1 MSIQNKNKILV
12 SDVMLK
18 PGQFPVINNTALLK
32 EALEE
37 MGKYS
42 LGIVCIVDNKNKLCG
57 ILTDGD
63 IRRKLL
69 KVQKPFSAF
78 FVDDASL
85 HSITKPI
92 CCKANDLLFKV
103 VTIMGEKKVWDLPV
117 IDKDQK
123 LLGLLHLHP
132 AVKALLEKLEEN
144 T

>member
-1 MSIQNKNKILV
+1 MSIQNNNKILV
-12 SDVMLK
+12 SDVMLT
-18 PGQFPVINNTALLK
+18 PGQFPVIKKTTLLK

-37 MGKYS
+37 MGKHG
-42 LGIVCIVDNKNKLCG
+42 LGTICIVDDKNKLYG

-69 KVQKPFSAF
+69 TVQKPFSAF

-85 HSITKPI
+85 HSITKPV
-92 CCKANDLLFKV
+92 CCKANDLLFKA

-123 LLGLLHLHP
+123 LMGLLHLHP
-132 AVKALLEKLEEN
+132 AVKALLERIEESE
-144 T
+144 